1 MLSVDERR
9 LLRRS
14 CVHQVHG
21 FIEPSPAA
29 LFRRMSDWCE
39 ENDVEYDLYGEGD
52 LIEHFEQKIAGLLGK
67 PAAVFMPSGTMAQ
80 LVAVRIWT
88 ERQQTV
94 RFGLHVTSHLENHEE
109 QAYQALFRL
118 QGVKIGQDVRPIVA
132 DDLATLAEPLGCL
145 LVELP
150 MREIGGRLPEWE
162 ELQSLKSAARVR
174 GIPLHMDGA
183 RLWEC
188 RAFYDRSY
196 AEIADGFDSV
206 YVSLYK
212 GIGGIA
218 GAVLAGSDDF
228 IAAAKLWRQRM
239 GGRLVTQSPML
250 ISAAMNLDA
259 RLDMMGAL
267 YARTL
272 SFAEGLNRIEGIR
285 TLPRIPQVNM
295 LHVLFDASVDALHA
309 QRDAIASA
317 DGCWI
322 LQRAREFRVP
332 GWSVAEIYVGDG
344 LLSLDDEQVLPM
356 FERLMSAVRGS

>member
-1 MLSVDERR
+1 MLSVSERKA
-9 LLRRS
+9 LRRS

-39 ENDVEYDLYGEGD
+39 EHHIEHDRYGDGD
-52 LIEHFEQKIAGLLGK
+52 LIEDFEQKIASLLGK

-80 LVAVRIWT
+80 LVAVRIWA
-88 ERQQTV
+88 EHEQTV
-94 RFGLHVTSHLENHEE
+94 RIGLHATSHLENHEQ

-118 QGVKIGQDVRPIVA
+118 QGVKIGRDFGPIVA
-132 DDLATLAEPLGCL
+132 DDLATLAEPLACL
-145 LVELP
+145 IVELP
-150 MREIGGRLPEWE
+150 MREIGGCLAEWE
-162 ELQSLKSAARVR
+162 ELQALKAAAQTR

-212 GIGGIA
+212 GLGGIA
-218 GAVLAGSDDF
+218 GAVLAGSDEF

-259 RLDMMGAL
+259 RLGMMDAL

-272 SFAEGLNRIEGIR
+272 SFAEGLNRIDGIR
-285 TLPRIPQVNM
+285 TLPRVPQVNM
-295 LHVLFDASVDALHA
+295 LHVLFDGSVDALHA
-309 QRDAIASA
+309 ERDAIASA
-317 DGCWI
+317 DGCW
-322 LQRAREFRVP
+322 LFHSVRESDIP
-332 GWSVAEIYVGDG
+332 GWSRAEIYVGDG
-344 LLSLDDEQVLPM
+344 LLSLTDEQVLPM
-356 FERLMSAVRGS
+356 FKRLMSAVRGS